1 MTNDDP
7 HRPPLIVPTY
17 LTMKRRNFCKNT
29 VLGTAG
35 FTTVTSTQTPS
46 QPAIQWRMATSWL
59 KSDITFN
66 AVEELC
72 QRVKAATNGRFVIIP
87 YPAGEIVP
95 PLQVFDAVQAGTV
108 ECGHTTALYYLD
120 KNPTLIFSI
129 SVPFGLT
136 AYQQNAWLHYGGG
149 LEIMHQI
156 YADFGIIAFPA
167 GAVGIQMGGW
177 FNKEMNRST
186 DFKGLKIRIPGW
198 GAQILSRFGAEVIVL
213 GGDEILAALEEGK
226 IEAAEW
232 RNPHDD
238 QQLGL
243 HRVARYYYYPGWW
256 EPGASEDILVSRQQ
270 WQMLPKAYQQIF
282 QAAATETSLTMLAA
296 LDAANGEALKQLV
309 EGGIQLKSYSQEILQ
324 TAYQVSV
331 DLLEENAR
339 QDIIFR
345 DVYDK
350 WKAFRRK
357 IYQWNRINELSLERF
372 VLKDFS

>member
-1 MTNDDP
+1 MG
-7 HRPPLIVPTY
+7 I
-17 LTMKRRNFCKNT
+17 LTMKRRNFCKNA

-35 FTTVTSTQTPS
+35 FTTVASTQSTP
-46 QPAIQWRMATSWL
+46 QPEASTPTQPTIQWRMATSWL
-59 KSDITFN
+59 KSDITFG

-72 QRVKAATNGRFVIIP
+72 QRVKVATNGRFVIIP

-95 PLQVFDAVQAGTV
+95 PLQVFDAVKAGTV

-136 AYQQNAWLHYGGG
+136 TYQQNAWLHYGGG
-149 LEIMHQI
+149 LEIMNQL

-177 FNKEMNRST
+177 FNKEMNSST
-186 DFKGLKIRIPGW
+186 DFKELKIRIPGW
-198 GAQILSRFGAEVIVL
+198 GAQILSRFGAKVIIL
-213 GGDEILAALEEGK
+213 GGDEILAALKTGR

-238 QQLGL
+238 EKLGL

-270 WQMLPKAYQQIF
+270 WQTLPKAYQQIL

-296 LDAANGEALKQLV
+296 LDAANGEALKRLV
-309 EGGIQLKSYSQEILQ
+309 EGGTQLKSYSQEILQ

-339 QDIIFR
+339 QDVIFR
-345 DVYDK
+345 EVYNK

-357 IYQWNRINELSLERF
+357 IYQWNRINELSLEQF
-372 VLKDFS
+372 VPKDFS